1 MLLVWGWKTV
11 FRIVGSGVF
20 SCPSC
25 GGDRNYERRRAQRFF
40 TLFFI
45 PLIPLKVVGEF
56 IRCTACKN
64 DFRESVLARPTS
76 AQFTDLLQNTVR
88 GVMVNVLRRGGGN
101 HPAARAIAVQEIVTA
116 GAVGY
121 TDMNLAQD
129 LQVVPEDLTQMLTA
143 LGGQLPQSG
152 REAMVL
158 GATRVAVADGPLS
171 PAERAVIDTVGAGLG
186 MTQTHVAGVVASV
199 SPAVGAQT
207 GPQDAAPP
215 QFQTQ
220 VDPSGAMETM
230 MLPPRPAPAPDNSAM
245 ETMMLPSKPAQDS
258 AAMETMAIPTA
269 QAPQTAQ
276 IPSQR
281 PLDPA
286 EEPTHVTQSDPDP
299 GSAGWAPQQR

>member
-199 SPAVGAQT
+199 SP
-207 GPQDAAPP
+207 
-215 QFQTQ
+215 
-220 VDPSGAMETM
+220 
-230 MLPPRPAPAPDNSAM
+230 PRPAPAPDNSAM